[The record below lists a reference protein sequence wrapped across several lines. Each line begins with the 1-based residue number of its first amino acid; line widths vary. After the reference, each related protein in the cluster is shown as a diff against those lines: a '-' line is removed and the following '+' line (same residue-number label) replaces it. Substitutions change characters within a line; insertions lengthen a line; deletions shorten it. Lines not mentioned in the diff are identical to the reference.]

1 MQISNH
7 GVLKISGERILDPP
21 KDSKRTK
28 FYKEVP
34 APTNKYDTHA
44 IHAKFVDSNLIITLP
59 KPKPPHPKDQLLSS
73 SDHAPKSGAGNGNGA
88 AKDLQAPTDLGNV
101 QCQLKYCRKK
111 PMTGSR
117 LAKVAASLAA
127 TAVAAVVLAAY
138 VHYMYKSTVDD
149 IDDVYI

>member
-7 GVLKISGERILDPP
+7 GVLKISGERILDP
-21 KDSKRTK
+21 SKRTK

-44 IHAKFVDSNLIITLP
+44 IHAKFVDSNLVITLP

-73 SDHAPKSGAGNGNGA
+73 SDHAPNNSNA
-88 AKDLQAPTDLGNV
+88 APKDLQPPTDLGNV

-149 IDDVYI
+149 IDDV